1 GGQLRGDLVGDRPQ
15 VGRRHD
21 DVLGEGAVAVDA
33 DADGVGAQVLAAA
46 AAIAAVAADDVA
58 FGGDALADAVALHA
72 GAELGDAADELVAD
86 HQAGLDGALGP
97 CVPFVDVQV
106 GTADRGLFE
115 LDQHLVGAGTGHRD
129 LFHPD
134 ALGGL
139 ALDQR
144 L

>member
-1 GGQLRGDLVGDRPQ
+1 
-15 VGRRHD
+15 
-21 DVLGEGAVAVDA
+21 
-33 DADGVGAQVLAAA
+33 
-46 AAIAAVAADDVA
+46 
-58 FGGDALADAVALHA
+58 
-72 GAELGDAADELVAD
+72 
-86 HQAGLDGALGP
+86 AGLDGALGP

-144 L
+144 LHGLGHYGDSPGKGRNYTGAGGSSPGSGPGTSTAGGPGSVGSSGTETSAPGGAQRGPVTFCG